1 MSFQLKDRVF
11 QATWSTAW
19 LKKRF
24 AKNRLFFE
32 INDNIRKR
40 HFFYQSFDFQCSFS
54 AVAVMMGNH
63 SFIGQTISFSRK
75 SRELWTRLKYSLTI
89 HNLLSDQLTRLENVF
104 PLNCLTYVLQP
115 LCTTILAFALPKVSD
130 KFTIALIPSF
140 NKAFPNLV
148 CLVYLYGRIQYDPIE
163 LFPKLEHL
171 IIQRK
176 SEHVVIKFE
185 NFCRCPAVSR
195 TLDHL
200 VIRRGELEHLDKR
213 YIRVKTTICLSW
225 TIN

>member
-1 MSFQLKDRVF
+1 MGNLSSKKCKVKSKTATQLFPRIIWTNIIDRLTVNDVYKSIRLVSKELKVVGEEALKNKDRLAIIFRGDTLIQCFDSSHFIGEKDLLIVE
-11 QATWSTAW
+11 
-19 LKKRF
+19 
-24 AKNRLFFE
+24 NRLPGLTMNNAQKLGRMMPSLE
-32 INDNIRKR
+32 IL
-40 HFFYQSFDFQCSFS
+40 
-54 AVAVMMGNH
+54 V
-63 SFIGQTISFSRK
+63 
-75 SRELWTRLKYSLTI
+75 
-89 HNLLSDQLTRLENVF
+89 
-104 PLNCLTYVLQP
+104 
-115 LCTTILAFALPKVSD
+115 FALPKVSD

-213 YIRVKTTICLSW
+213 YIRVKTTICLS
-225 TIN
+225 